1 MKLMLKRLAG
11 VGEGEFRR
19 QRVIKN
25 ESVTL
30 LFHDLSTMEFACL
43 HL

>member
-1 MKLMLKRLAG
+1 MKLTLKRLAG
-11 VGEGEFRR
+11 VGEGSFR

-30 LFHDLSTMEFACL
+30 LFP
-43 HL
+43 